1 MRKPFI
7 GQSKEMDDPL
17 RVAIRVD
24 ASAQIGTGHLRRML
38 ALGIAL
44 REVGGE
50 VRFITRS
57 LGLDS
62 NGMIK
67 GAGFEDTVLLG
78 PSGNLFLPDPTVPHA
93 AWAAVSP
100 EQDIEN
106 TCDVISDFAPDWMVV
121 DHYAF
126 DARWHSG
133 VRGILGCRLAVID
146 DLADRALD
154 ADLVVD
160 HNYHPDHDAKFA
172 AVIAGKTKLLAGPC
186 YALLG
191 PSYAD
196 AARYEFNEE
205 VRSIG
210 IFMGG
215 ADAGAHT
222 IDVLDAIE
230 TIQFNGS
237 IEVISTSANPGLAA
251 LRKRVLA
258 RSQTKLSLDLP
269 DLAAFFGR
277 HDLQVGAGGG
287 ASWERCCVGVPT
299 LLIVVAENQNSVAP
313 QLSADGI
320 VALAREPTAQAISA
334 ELAVLLADVEKRRSL
349 ANRSSGIVDGHGAL
363 RVAKEMKNF

>member
-1 MRKPFI
+1 MRKRFI
-7 GQSKEMDDPL
+7 GLFTEMADPL
-17 RVAIRVD
+17 RIAIRVD

-50 VRFITRS
+50 ARFITRS
-57 LGLDS
+57 LGVDS
-62 NGMIK
+62 IGMIT
-67 GAGFEDTVLLG
+67 GAGFKDTTLLG
-78 PSGNLFLPDPTVPHA
+78 PSVNFFLPDPAVPHA

-100 EQDIEN
+100 EQDIGN
-106 TCDVISDFAPDWMVV
+106 TCDAISDFAPDWMVV

-126 DARWHSG
+126 DARWHTG
-133 VRGILGCRLAVID
+133 VREMLGCRLAVID

-154 ADLVVD
+154 ADMVVD

-172 AVIAGKTKLLAGPC
+172 AVIAGKPKLLAGPC

-196 AARYEFNEE
+196 APRYNFRQE

-210 IFMGG
+210 VFMGG
-215 ADAGAHT
+215 VDAGAHSM
-222 IDVLDAIE
+222 DVLDAIE

-237 IEVISTSANPGLAA
+237 IEVVSTSANPGLAA

-258 RSQTKLSLDLP
+258 RPQTKLSLDLP

-287 ASWERCCVGVPT
+287 ASWERCCIGAPT

-313 QLSADGI
+313 QLAADGI
-320 VALAREPTAQAISA
+320 VALAREPTAQAIST
-334 ELAVLLADVEKRRSL
+334 ELAALLADVEKRRTL
-349 ANRSSGIVDGHGAL
+349 ANQSSSLVDGHGAL
-363 RVAKEMKNF
+363 RVAKEMKHF